1 MKSIL
6 PPVHAEHNYVFH
18 RHANRN
24 KHSILYLLLLISVI
38 TSLLAMPWIQF
49 ESSTTT
55 PGLIAPHE
63 EPLPVRV
70 RATGRLNL
78 LNLEE
83 NNFVVQGDTL
93 FSIRRNETQSEEVYK
108 APIDGYVHNLRSKAG
123 ESLVHSGETI
133 LEIQP
138 EASLVVK
145 CYLNGDN
152 VASVKPD
159 QNVEFQV
166 QSFQKD
172 PEQAISGKI
181 TEILPAKFSK
191 DRTTVYEVRCSIE
204 DSDANDLRNS
214 VLRPGM
220 TLLARF
226 RTARKS
232 AFDILMKDP
241 VDIDPDPS

>member
-1 MKSIL
+1 M
-6 PPVHAEHNYVFH
+6 
-18 RHANRN
+18 
-24 KHSILYLLLLISVI
+24 
-38 TSLLAMPWIQF
+38 
-49 ESSTTT
+49 
-55 PGLIAPHE
+55 
-63 EPLPVRV
+63 
-70 RATGRLNL
+70 NL
-78 LNLEE
+78 LNLKE
-83 NNFVVQGDTL
+83 NGFVVTGDTL
-93 FSIRRNETQSEEVYK
+93 FSIWRNETQSEEVYK

-241 VDIDPDPS
+241 ADIDPDPS